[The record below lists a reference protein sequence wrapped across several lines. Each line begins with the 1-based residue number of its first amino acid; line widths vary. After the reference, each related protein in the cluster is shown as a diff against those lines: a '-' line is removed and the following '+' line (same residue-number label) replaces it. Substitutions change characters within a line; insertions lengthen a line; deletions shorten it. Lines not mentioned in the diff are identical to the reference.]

1 MQLTRLYLRNY
12 RVYEDELD
20 LALPPGLV
28 GIFGDNGTGKSCLVE
43 SILWTLFGRSRTDK
57 RDVRTSGVNAE
68 CVTEVEFEHE
78 GHLYLVRRTITGV
91 NSTVKAEAHADR
103 LQVAEGLTDTRRYV
117 HSILGMDDAAFRA
130 SVFAEQKQLTA
141 FSMQA
146 PNERKKLVLQLLGIT
161 PLDSARDLARKDAR
175 TKHDDYQRVRNML
188 PDVTALE
195 AVAAEAEQHAV
206 AAEAAIEAVERELVA
221 ARALLEAAQQRFDE
235 LDRVSRDYESVTA
248 EGKAVRD
255 QHDDATTRVGQLEL
269 ELAQLDDAATQ
280 LAALEPEVAGLAPAE
295 TRLRLAERVVD
306 AERALG
312 AIVLPDEP
320 EPPDETVCDAARD
333 AAEAAR
339 AALHEVSGRL
349 SAAVAEAARAR
360 DAVER
365 SSHLSGEADCPLCG
379 QALGD
384 CFQDVQSH
392 RAAELSQAE
401 ARVSALQSERVTR
414 AEAAERAEASAV
426 RLLAELKQTLQL
438 RAAWEKARDKRH
450 EAELALAAAQATLDP
465 PLGEDETAELSAD
478 VTRRRQA
485 AEQCR
490 RLEGRLERRDAAQ
503 HDLET
508 ERERLASAAGRLETL
523 REKLRALAFKP
534 DDLARAKAARTEA
547 AAGVEAASAREH
559 ATQLRATQARAHAHA
574 AAERLADG
582 RAQHQRID
590 ELGDDARHLGRTAEL
605 MGTFRNT
612 VVSTV
617 GPRLSTQAAELFAEL
632 TDHEY
637 DALLV
642 DADTYEI
649 RIVDRGIEYG
659 MDRFSGSEK
668 DLANLALRV
677 AISEHLRF
685 QSGGVVGLLVLD
697 EVFGSLDADRKAR
710 MLNALE
716 RLRGRFRQM
725 LVVTHDADIKHDL
738 PYAIQVIET
747 APRRATA
754 RVIVG

>member
-43 SILWTLFGRSRTDK
+43 SIRWTLFGKSRTDK
-57 RDVRTSGVNAE
+57 GDVRTSGVNAE

-78 GHLYLVRRTITGV
+78 GHLYLVRRTVTGV

-103 LQVAEGLTDTRRYV
+103 LQVAEGLTDTRKYV

-175 TKHDDYQRVRNML
+175 TKQDDHQRLRSML
-188 PDVTALE
+188 PDVNDLE
-195 AVAAEAEQHAV
+195 AAAVEAEQR
-206 AAEAAIEAVERELVA
+206 AATAEGAIETVEQALVA
-221 ARALLEAAQQRFDE
+221 ARAQLEAAQQRFDE
-235 LDRVSRDYESVTA
+235 LDRVSRDYEAVTA

-255 QHDDATTRVGQLEL
+255 QHDDAATRIKQLEH
-269 ELAQLDDAATQ
+269 ELAELADASAQ
-280 LAALEPEVAGLAPAE
+280 LAALEPAVAGLDSVEA
-295 TRLRLAERVVD
+295 RLRLAERVVD
-306 AERALG
+306 AERALV
-312 AIVLPDEP
+312 AVVLPDEP
-320 EPPDETVCDAARD
+320 EVPDEAACDAARA
-333 AAEAAR
+333 AAEAAT

-360 DAVER
+360 EAVER
-365 SSHLSGEADCPLCG
+365 SSELSGEADCPLCG

-384 CFQDVQSH
+384 AFEDVQAH
-392 RAAELSQAE
+392 RATELSQAGD
-401 ARVSALQSERVTR
+401 RVSALQAERVTR
-414 AEAAERAEASAV
+414 AETVGDADAHAKG
-426 RLLAELKQTLQL
+426 LLAALKKAQQL
-438 RAAWEKARDKRH
+438 RVAWEKTRDRRH
-450 EAELALAAAQATLDP
+450 EAEVVLADAQATLDP
-465 PLGEDETAELSAD
+465 PLGEGEAEELAAD

-485 AEQCR
+485 AEQYR

-503 HDLET
+503 HDLEA

-523 REKLRALAFKP
+523 REKVRALAFKP
-534 DDLARAKAARTEA
+534 DDLAGAKAARTA
-547 AAGVEAASAREH
+547 AATAVEGASAREH
-559 ATQLRATQARAHAHA
+559 ATQLHATQARADAQA
-574 AAERLADG
+574 AAERLADV
-582 RAQHQRID
+582 RAQHGRIE
-590 ELGDDARHLGRTAEL
+590 ELGEDARHLGRTADL

-642 DADTYEI
+642 DSDTYEI

-697 EVFGSLDADRKAR
+697 EVFGSLDTDRKAR

-738 PYAIQVIET
+738 PYAIQVVET